1 MGRGTVRGEEG
12 AGRGRR
18 GGRTE
23 RAVRGAG
30 QGGDRGA
37 NRSWIDGSNTRTAS
51 YAQRPPD
58 RYVAMTY
65 TSAICSKA
73 DRRLFD

>member
-18 GGRTE
+18 GGRAE
-23 RAVRGAG
+23 RAMREGGGG

-51 YAQRPPD
+51 YAQRPGDDVYKCDMLKSRSPP
-58 RYVAMTY
+58 V
-65 TSAICSKA
+65 
-73 DRRLFD
+73 